1 MSNSDDNHDGSG
13 NACGVNDALWQFP
26 HTMTLKVFGEA
37 YTPPGEPPLADV
49 VCAIIA
55 RRIGDFSPRELG
67 SRASAGGKYVA
78 ISVEVCVQ
86 DREQLDGLY
95 RDLRAEPRVRTAI

>member
-1 MSNSDDNHDGSG
+1 MNDASDG
-13 NACGVNDALWQFP
+13 NGGPCGVNDALWQFP
-26 HTMTLKVFGEA
+26 HIMTLKVIGEA
-37 YTPPGEPPLADV
+37 YTPPGAPALADV

-55 RRIGDFSPRELG
+55 RRLGDFSPRGIG
-67 SRASAGGKYVA
+67 SRASAGGKYLS

-86 DREQLDGLY
+86 DRAQLDGLY